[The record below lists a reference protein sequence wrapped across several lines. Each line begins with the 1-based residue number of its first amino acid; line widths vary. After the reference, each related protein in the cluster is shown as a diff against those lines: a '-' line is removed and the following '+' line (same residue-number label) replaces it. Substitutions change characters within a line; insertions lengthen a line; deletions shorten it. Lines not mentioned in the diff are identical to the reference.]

1 VEGEPLLDL
10 DEARTER
17 DASRADASLAWGAHS
32 VAIRERDGARA
43 EVEKLTRERDALR
56 RAVSR
61 VAAMA
66 ATLRAEAVGVSPG
79 VQSIANK
86 IAGEIEAR
94 LETA

>member
-1 VEGEPLLDL
+1 VSSALDRMTAPEL
-10 DEARTER
+10 
-17 DASRADASLAWGAHS
+17 
-32 VAIRERDGARA
+32 RA
-43 EVEKLTRERDALR
+43 EVEKIRREGDALR

-66 ATLRAEAVGVSPG
+66 ATLRAEAVGASPG